1 MEVLA
6 SFCAEA
12 RGIHFYE
19 FSLEEVVAGLRFGS
33 AVSGSHYMPRT
44 LTASGLGAVQLALWG
59 TLAERLLL
67 TWHLCLMQDLML
79 MGMF

>member
-6 SFCAEA
+6 YFCAVA
-12 RGIHFYE
+12 SGIHFYD
-19 FSLEEVVAGLRFGS
+19 FSLEEVVAGLRFGCEREPLHAKDPNS
-33 AVSGSHYMPRT
+33 IR
-44 LTASGLGAVQLALWG
+44 LGCGLWG

-67 TWHLCLMQDLML
+67 TWHLCSMQDLML